1 MVGEYPPVMA
11 SETDMDLPP
20 GFQNGFDKYSNFR
33 PMGKGGRAD
42 ILACRD
48 TALGRTVAMK
58 QLQAKY
64 ADNSQLR
71 RRFLREARLT
81 AQLQHPNTVPVYEI
95 GYQPDGELYFTMKKV
110 AGRNLYQ
117 ILVSLYKKEED
128 TVAEFPMD
136 RLLDILIQVGYV
148 LSYAHIHGV
157 IHRDVKPENILVG
170 LFGEVVL
177 LDWGIAR
184 IWGMPNEDPSP
195 GTAPEDYET
204 LDGTGLRPGT
214 PLYMSP
220 EQVLCRIVDERS
232 DIYSL
237 GVVLYEML
245 TFSLPFQGP
254 NVRSTFEKIVEESL
268 QPPSERAPEQA
279 IPAGLESI
287 CLRAL
292 EKDPAERF
300 QSMRELIRAIREF
313 RTRAMLSGD
322 PGDPA

>member
-1 MVGEYPPVMA
+1 MVGDFPPVMA
-11 SETDMDLPP
+11 SETDMDLPA
-20 GFQNGFDKYSNFR
+20 GFKNEFDKYVQFE
-33 PMGKGGRAD
+33 PMGKGGRAQ

-58 QLQAKY
+58 QLQAKH
-64 ADNSQLR
+64 ANNTQQR

-81 AQLQHPNTVPVYEI
+81 AQMQHPNTVPVYEI
-95 GYQPDGELYFTMKKV
+95 GYKPDGDLYFTMKKV

-117 ILVSLYKKEED
+117 VLVSLYREEEE

-148 LSYAHIHGV
+148 LAYAHIHGV
-157 IHRDVKPENILVG
+157 IHRDVKPENILAG
-170 LFGEVVL
+170 MFGEAVL

-195 GTAPEDYET
+195 GTSPEDYET

-220 EQVLCRIVDERS
+220 EQVLGRIVDERS

-254 NVRSTFEKIVEESL
+254 DPQATFEKIVEDRL
-268 QPPSERAPEQA
+268 QPPSERAPERV
-279 IPAGLESI
+279 IPSGLESI
-287 CLRAL
+287 CMRAL
-292 EKDPAERF
+292 EKKPADRF
-300 QSMRELIRAIREF
+300 QSMRELIQAIREF
-313 RTRAMLSGD
+313 RTEAMLR
-322 PGDPA
+322 

>member
-1 MVGEYPPVMA
+1 MVGDFPPVMA
-11 SETDMDLPP
+11 SETDMDLPA
-20 GFQNGFDKYSNFR
+20 GFKNEFDKYVQFE
-33 PMGKGGRAD
+33 PMGKGGRAQ

-58 QLQAKY
+58 QLQAKH
-64 ADNSQLR
+64 ANNTQQR

-81 AQLQHPNTVPVYEI
+81 AQMQHPNTVPVYEI
-95 GYQPDGELYFTMKKV
+95 GYKPDGDLYFTMKKV

-117 ILVSLYKKEED
+117 VLVSLYREEEE

-148 LSYAHIHGV
+148 LAYAHIHGV
-157 IHRDVKPENILVG
+157 IHRDVKPENILAG
-170 LFGEVVL
+170 MFGEAVL

-195 GTAPEDYET
+195 GTSPEDYET
-204 LDGTGLRPGT
+204 LDGTGQRPGT

-220 EQVLCRIVDERS
+220 EQVLGRIVDERS

-254 NVRSTFEKIVEESL
+254 DPQATFEKIVEDRL
-268 QPPSERAPEQA
+268 QPPSERAPGRV
-279 IPAGLESI
+279 IPSGLESI
-287 CLRAL
+287 CMRAL
-292 EKDPAERF
+292 EKKPADRF
-300 QSMRELIRAIREF
+300 QSMRELIQAIREF
-313 RTRAMLSGD
+313 RTEAMLR
-322 PGDPA
+322 